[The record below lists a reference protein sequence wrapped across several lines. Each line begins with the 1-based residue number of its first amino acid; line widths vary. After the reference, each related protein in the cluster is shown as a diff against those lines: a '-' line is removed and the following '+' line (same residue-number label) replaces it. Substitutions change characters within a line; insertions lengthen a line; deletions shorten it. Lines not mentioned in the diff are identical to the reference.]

1 MSDDRPAFVDTNIL
15 VYGFDRSES
24 RRRHLAAQLI
34 EGLAANNR
42 LRLSTQVLQEFFV
55 TVTKKIKRPIPA
67 AKALEVMDDLAV
79 WPVFLIDYEAIREAG
94 AICRK
99 LKLSYRDTLILVA
112 ARRSNAEIVYSED
125 LNHGQT
131 IHGVR
136 ILNPFV

>member
-15 VYGFDRSES
+15 VYALDRSES
-24 RRRHLAAQLI
+24 RRRRLAAQLI
-34 EGLAANNR
+34 EQLAAGNR

-55 TVTKKIKRPIPA
+55 TVTQKIKRPIPA
-67 AKALEVMDDLAV
+67 VKALEVMDDLAV

-94 AICRK
+94 SICRK

-112 ARRSNAEIVYSED
+112 ARRSNAEIVYTED

-131 IHGVR
+131 IHGVQV
-136 ILNPFV
+136 LNPFA